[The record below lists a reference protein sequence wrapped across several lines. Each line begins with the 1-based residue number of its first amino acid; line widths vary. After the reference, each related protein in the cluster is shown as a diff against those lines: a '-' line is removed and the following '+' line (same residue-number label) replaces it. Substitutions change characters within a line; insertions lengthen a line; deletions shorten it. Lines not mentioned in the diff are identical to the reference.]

1 MSGEISNLYG
11 MNLYNNPYSNNNDD
25 FLAQQYF
32 AQQAGQ
38 IQGQTQNQPAF
49 QGYQQPQTDTF
60 QKSGSGLTTG
70 LTLGTIAGAG
80 TGAGIYYLGTN
91 PIKDGKFN
99 ENFLGALDEA
109 NYQDVLKNK
118 KAELLTNAKKPILA
132 KYKISVDT
140 ITTSEVSVAL
150 TLDTTGSTSTGDTLL
165 TQSLLM
171 ELSALLIVSSTRAD
185 ALPSG
190 EKPTFTDGV
199 SIIANDGVVNSN
211 GHASSDTRSRV
222 TIVFLPDIKTPE
234 FNRGQSSLVVIP
246 YGGDTT
252 MDDRRRWPLSE
263 C

>member
-1 MSGEISNLYG
+1 MMDGEGI
-11 MNLYNNPYSNNNDD
+11 YSPERNVQQVDIFHRFLTCPVRIPLVINNNTDVHSA
-25 FLAQQYF
+25 FF
-32 AQQAGQ
+32 AFASAC
-38 IQGQTQNQPAF
+38 IT
-49 QGYQQPQTDTF
+49 
-60 QKSGSGLTTG
+60 SGSVKEYA
-70 LTLGTIAGAG
+70 I
-80 TGAGIYYLGTN
+80 I
-91 PIKDGKFN
+91 
-99 ENFLGALDEA
+99 
-109 NYQDVLKNK
+109 
-118 KAELLTNAKKPILA
+118 
-132 KYKISVDT
+132 
-140 ITTSEVSVAL
+140 
-150 TLDTTGSTSTGDTLL
+150 
-165 TQSLLM
+165 LM

>member
-1 MSGEISNLYG
+1 MGKTSTVRRGMSSRLIYFIASR
-11 MNLYNNPYSNNNDD
+11 
-25 FLAQQYF
+25 LARFVFPLSSTTIRTSTPRFF
-32 AQQAGQ
+32 AFASAC
-38 IQGQTQNQPAF
+38 IT
-49 QGYQQPQTDTF
+49 
-60 QKSGSGLTTG
+60 SGSVKEYA
-70 LTLGTIAGAG
+70 I
-80 TGAGIYYLGTN
+80 I
-91 PIKDGKFN
+91 
-99 ENFLGALDEA
+99 
-109 NYQDVLKNK
+109 
-118 KAELLTNAKKPILA
+118 
-132 KYKISVDT
+132 
-140 ITTSEVSVAL
+140 
-150 TLDTTGSTSTGDTLL
+150 
-165 TQSLLM
+165 LM

-252 MDDRRRWPLSE
+252 MGDRRRWPLSE